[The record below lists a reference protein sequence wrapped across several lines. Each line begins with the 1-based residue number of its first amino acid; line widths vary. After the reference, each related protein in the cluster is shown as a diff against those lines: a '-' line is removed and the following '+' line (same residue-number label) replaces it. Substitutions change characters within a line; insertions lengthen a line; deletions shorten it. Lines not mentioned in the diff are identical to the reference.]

1 MAFVEDDDVIQT
13 LSANAA
19 DDAHGIGILPR
30 APRCGRAFLHPQT
43 AYAFSKLASIDGIAI
58 AQQVLRRG
66 RPWKRFT
73 ELLCV
78 PSARCMLRY
87 IEVNDP
93 APIVSQDNQHE
104 QHSQSRP
111 RVR

>member
-13 LSANAA
+13 LPANAA
-19 DDAHGIGILPR
+19 NDALGIGILPR
-30 APRCGRAFLHPQT
+30 APRCGRTFLHPQI
-43 AYAFSKLASIDGIAI
+43 AYAYSKLASIDGITI

-66 RPWKRFT
+66 RPWKRFN
-73 ELLCV
+73 ELLCG
-78 PSARCMLRY
+78 PFARRMLRH

-93 APIVSQDNQHE
+93 APIVGQDDQHE

-111 RVR
+111 WVR